1 MLNKNGHPPLAL
13 TMGEPAGIGG
23 EVTLKAW
30 LSRRQENLPPFFL
43 LDDPARIAEL
53 AQHLGL
59 DVPVHVIGDS
69 REAGAVF
76 PAALPI
82 RAVSLSQPARP
93 GEPDPANAPA
103 VIGAID
109 AAVELVDS
117 GQAAAIVTNPIHK
130 PTLLA
135 AGFPH
140 AGHTEYL
147 GALAGEGTKPVMMLA
162 CPGLRV
168 IPVTIHV
175 PLAEALTRLS
185 TTAIVAS
192 TRIAGR
198 ALIEDFGIAQPRL
211 VVAGL
216 NPHAGDGGDLGREE
230 IDIIAPAV
238 DELRADGWTI
248 SGPHPPDSLFHEAAR
263 GDYDAAV
270 CMYHDQALIPL
281 KTVDFYHGVNIT
293 LGLRFVRTSPDHG
306 TALDIAGQGL
316 ARPDSLIAAIKTA
329 AAIAGHRAALTA
341 PSHA

>member
-23 EVTLKAW
+23 EVALKAW
-30 LSRRQENLPPFFL
+30 LSRRQENLPAFFL

-59 DVPVHVIGDS
+59 EVPVRVIEDW
-69 REAGAVF
+69 RETGAVF
-76 PAALPI
+76 PAALPV
-82 RAVSLSQPARP
+82 RAVSLDQPVRP

-109 AAVELVDS
+109 AAVELVGS

-147 GALAGEGTKPVMMLA
+147 GALAGDGAQPVMMLA

-168 IPVTIHV
+168 VPVTIHV
-175 PLAEALTRLS
+175 PLAEALSRLS
-185 TTAIVAS
+185 TAAIVAC

-198 ALIEDFGIAQPRL
+198 ALIEDFGIARPRL
-211 VVAGL
+211 VAAGL

-238 DELRADGWTI
+238 DKLRGEGWTI
-248 SGPHPPDSLFHEAAR
+248 SGPHSPDSLFHESAR
-263 GDYDAAV
+263 GDYDAAI

-281 KTVDFYHGVNIT
+281 KTVDFDHGVNIT

-306 TALDIAGQGL
+306 TAFDIAGRGL

-329 AAIAGHRAALTA
+329 ATMADHRAALTA